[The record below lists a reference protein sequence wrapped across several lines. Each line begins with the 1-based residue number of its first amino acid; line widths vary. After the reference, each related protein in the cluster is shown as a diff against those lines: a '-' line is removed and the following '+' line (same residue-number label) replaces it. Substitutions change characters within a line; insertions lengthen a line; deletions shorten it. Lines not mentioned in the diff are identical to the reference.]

1 MDEMDYRLY
10 VLAEINYKKAHPEI
24 KEDDLFPIDWYNSN
38 NYKLKNE
45 IIAEAIKEKKLIEE
59 TSKYQYLIE
68 GIRKSQ

>member
-1 MDEMDYRLY
+1 MDEMDYKLY

-38 NYKLKNE
+38 NYKLKTE
-45 IIAEAIKEKKLIEE
+45 IIVESIKEKKLIEE
-59 TSKYQYLIE
+59 TSKYQDLIE